1 MMLSAFLSNLF
12 FHTDGKEIYIGAL
25 QLFSLIILPGFLSFK
40 IFRDYKN
47 KLLKRIV
54 SNLVHDV

>member
-1 MMLSAFLSNLF
+1 MMFFVLLSSLF
-12 FHTDGKEIYIGAL
+12 FHTDGKEIYIRAL

-47 KLLKRIV
+47 KLSKRIV
-54 SNLVHDV
+54 SNLLHDV